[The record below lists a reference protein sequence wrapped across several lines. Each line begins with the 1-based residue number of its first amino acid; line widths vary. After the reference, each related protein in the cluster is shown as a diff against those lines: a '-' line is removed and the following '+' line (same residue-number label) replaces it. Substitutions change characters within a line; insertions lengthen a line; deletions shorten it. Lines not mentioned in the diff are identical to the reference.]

1 MKIIFFGTPAF
12 SAEILKDLVE
22 KGVKILAIV
31 TQPDKVQGRHLKCQE
46 SAVKSVAKELL
57 PDIPIFQPE
66 RISAESFLEVISHF
80 EVDCFIVVAFGQI
93 FPKSLLDMPPLGCI
107 NIHTSLLPKYRGAA
121 PIQRVLMNGESET
134 GVSIMYMVEKCD
146 AGDVLAMKSL
156 PISEDMNVEE
166 LTLELCA
173 LAKDLLFDTLLDLKK
188 GRIKAEPQD
197 SSKVTFAKK
206 VNPEHAQI
214 DWSHSA
220 RFHYNQ
226 YRGVTPKPGAWC
238 NLWIRGK
245 EVRLKLLKVLPVN
258 FEGPPGKI
266 IKYKQSDGLV
276 VACAENALCLKEL
289 QIEGKKAVEATA
301 FMLGY
306 SQEELSFIRPVFSNS

>member
-1 MKIIFFGTPAF
+1 MRIIFFGTPAF
-12 SAEILKDLVE
+12 SAEILKDLVGKRVE
-22 KGVKILAIV
+22 VLAIV

-46 SAVKSVAKELL
+46 SAVKRVAKELL
-57 PDIPIFQPE
+57 PDVPIFQPE
-66 RISAESFLEVISHF
+66 RVSAESFLEVLSHF
-80 EVDCFIVVAFGQI
+80 EVDCFVVVAFGQI
-93 FPKSLLDMPPLGCI
+93 FPKFLLDMPPLGCI

-146 AGDVLAMKSL
+146 AGDVLTMKSL
-156 PISEDMNVEE
+156 PIPEDMTAEE

-173 LAKDLLFDTLLDLKK
+173 LAKDLLVDTLFDLKK
-188 GRIKAEPQD
+188 GRIKAKPQD
-197 SSKVTFAKK
+197 HSKVTFAKK

-214 DWSHSA
+214 DWSKSA
-220 RFHYNQ
+220 RSHYNQ

-245 EVRLKLLKVLPVN
+245 EVRLKLLKVAPINLQ
-258 FEGPPGKI
+258 GPPGTI
-266 IKYKQSDGLV
+266 IKYKQHEEFV
-276 VACAENALCLKEL
+276 VACAENALSLREV
-289 QIEGKKAVEATA
+289 QIEGKKAVNATA

-306 SQEELSFIRPVFSNS
+306 SKEDLSFIPPVLSNS